1 MKKIFLTAVAM
12 TFVLAGCS
20 QPQETKMTQEIQA
33 TETVV
38 TAETGTDD
46 GTAAETAAQAETT
59 VQAETQAQTENQAQ
73 TQSTPENASDTQSQ
87 SEISSGD
94 IETDE
99 DNYFSI
105 KAEKDAVDIE
115 IDNLEASYRIGEV
128 DEAAFLE
135 KKRELEAREDELE
148 RQEERLEDVIDRY
161 YRQNTPALESTD
173 VNELQVLLQSL
184 SQQENELEQQEDA
197 LEMEYRSGEKTREEF
212 ITEQKEILRQ
222 LESVERQEEQV
233 EDALEMLG
241 WDD

>member
-1 MKKIFLTAVAM
+1 M
-12 TFVLAGCS
+12 
-20 QPQETKMTQEIQA
+20 
-33 TETVV
+33 
-38 TAETGTDD
+38 D
-46 GTAAETAAQAETT
+46 
-59 VQAETQAQTENQAQ
+59 
-73 TQSTPENASDTQSQ
+73 
-87 SEISSGD
+87 
-94 IETDE
+94 
-99 DNYFSI
+99 
-105 KAEKDAVDIE
+105 
-115 IDNLEASYRIGEV
+115 EASFR
-128 DEAAFLE
+128 E

-184 SQQENELEQQEDA
+184 SQQENELEQQEDT

-212 ITEQKEILRQ
+212 IAGQKEILRQ